1 MNVSSPFRFDSR
13 GRTAECDHERYVREL
28 IETVLFTAPGERVM
42 RPDFG
47 SGAAQLVFAPNSTA
61 LAGATQM
68 LVQGALAQFMGDW
81 IVVREVAVHAQEE
94 VLRVQVAYT
103 LRGSDEV
110 RQVTVGPGGG
120 A

>member
-1 MNVSSPFRFDSR
+1 MNVSSPFRFDTR
-13 GRTAECDHERYVREL
+13 GRTAECSDERYVREL

-47 SGAAQLVFAPNSTA
+47 SGAAQLVFAPNSPA
-61 LAGATQM
+61 LAAATQM
-68 LVQGALAQFMGDW
+68 LVQGALAQFLGDL
-81 IVVREVAVHAQEE
+81 IVVREVDVQAQDE
-94 VLRVQVAYT
+94 VLRVQVTYT
-103 LRGSDEV
+103 LRGSDEL